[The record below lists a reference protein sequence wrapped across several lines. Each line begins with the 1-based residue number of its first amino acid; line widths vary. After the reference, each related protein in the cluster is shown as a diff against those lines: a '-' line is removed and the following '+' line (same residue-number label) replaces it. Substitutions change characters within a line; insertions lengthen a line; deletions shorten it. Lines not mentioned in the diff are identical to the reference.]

1 MVHNGNIASVSW
13 GDHLIFGEGV
23 GRLSTPK
30 ALRKRMKKWRKE
42 LGVSSIHWRQDRSIL
57 EGHFFAAP
65 GFKNP
70 IEEIKE
76 IKWDDFEYVTK
87 VAHDEGI
94 KANLYVSL
102 FDEGWPLPPKKVRE
116 VSYHNLMHCQHTSWQ
131 SDFSSKHPEFTVVD
145 KTGKNKQW
153 GVLCLAYPQ
162 VRKYFI
168 DKFLNLLK
176 GYEFDGLF
184 VCLRSQSR
192 PADFGDQYN
201 FNEPIREEFRR
212 RYADD
217 ILKGDFDLQAW
228 RDLVGEYLTLFLS
241 ELRNELKK
249 IGVKLSIGVPRGDI
263 IGPPMGNLSLHW
275 REWIQ
280 KNLIDELI
288 INQNSSQCPS
298 MWHQLWPMHRGT
310 GYIQNYLNEYNLPLL
325 LQHIDKSYFPYIK
338 ESNVKL
344 YVARQ
349 WGELS
354 PKQESEILNHPAVSG
369 LVFSSFRFDNSGTIV
384 HGDWKTIRE

>member
-13 GDHLIFGEGV
+13 GDHLIFGEGD
-23 GRLSTPK
+23 GRLSTPE
-30 ALRKRMKKWRKE
+30 ALRNRMKKWRKE
-42 LGVSSIHWRQDRSIL
+42 LGVSAIHWRQNRSIL
-57 EGHFFAAP
+57 KGHLFAAP

-70 IEEIKE
+70 LDEIKKV
-76 IKWDDFEYVTK
+76 KWDDFEFVPK
-87 VAHDEGI
+87 IAHEQGM

-102 FDEGWPLPPKKVRE
+102 FDEGWPLPPKEIRE
-116 VSYHNLMHCQHTSWQ
+116 VSYHNSMHCQHVSWQ

-145 KTGKNKQW
+145 KTGKNRQW
-153 GVLCLAYPQ
+153 GVLCLAYSQ

-168 DKFLNLLK
+168 DKFLNLLN

-192 PADFGDQYN
+192 PTDFGDEYN
-201 FNEPIREEFRR
+201 FNEPIREEFQR
-212 RYADD
+212 RYGDD
-217 ILKGDFDLQAW
+217 ILKDDYNLQAW

-241 ELRNELKK
+241 ELRSELKK

-263 IGPPMGNLSLHW
+263 IGPPMGNSSLHW

-280 KNLIDELI
+280 KNLIDKLI

-310 GYIQNYLNEYNLPLL
+310 GYIQNYLNEYNLLSL

-349 WGELS
+349 WSERS
-354 PKQESEILNHPAVSG
+354 PKQESEILNHPAVAG
-369 LVFSSFRFDNSGTIV
+369 LVFSSFRLDNSEPIAR
-384 HGDWKTIRE
+384 GDWRA